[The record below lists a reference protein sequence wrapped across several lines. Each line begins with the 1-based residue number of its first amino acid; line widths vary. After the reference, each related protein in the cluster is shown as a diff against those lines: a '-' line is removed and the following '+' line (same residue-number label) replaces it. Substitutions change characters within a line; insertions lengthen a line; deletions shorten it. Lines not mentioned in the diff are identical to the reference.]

1 MDEVRL
7 LRLGEVA
14 ELLSISRTKVYELVA
29 SGRIPSLHVGR
40 LRRVPLVALRDWI
53 NEQTERAA
61 PIRSAPSPTQPR
73 AARSR
78 GSAIPAPRAQRTAR
92 SRPPKQTRTPQETTE
107 VGPFFKPWMPHPME
121 KDEYHAWV
129 AHLNTHPD
137 EKARVIEAMERYDA
151 SR

>member
-53 NEQTERAA
+53 KEQTQQAA
-61 PIRSAPSPTQPR
+61 PIRPAPSPTEPR
-73 AARSR
+73 AASGRA
-78 GSAIPAPRAQRTAR
+78 SAIPAVRAQRTSR
-92 SRPPKQTRTPQETTE
+92 SRPPKQTRPPQEATE
-107 VGPFFKPWMPHPME
+107 AGPFFKPWMPHPME
-121 KDEYHAWV
+121 KDEYQAWV
-129 AHLNTHPD
+129 AHLNTHPN
-137 EKARVIEAMERYDA
+137 EKALVIEAMERYDA